1 MSFKELVEEGP
12 IFLTTKAVRGEP
24 LMRELIN
31 IIQRMLQNEIIGF
44 VLRFQKKHFLYFLF
58 LDMTPRF

>member
-44 VLRFQKKHFLYFLF
+44 VLRFQKSTFSIFF
-58 LDMTPRF
+58 S